1 MNNSRASLRYAKSL
15 LTLSL
20 EKKILEIVKKDVE
33 IISDIFRSS
42 REISNLYL
50 SPIIPINHKLKITNK
65 IFEKKINQN
74 TLNLLNFLV
83 LRKRDN
89 LIESILIR
97 FKELYNSYHNIE
109 ESHIYSTSKLDEKE
123 LDIIK
128 KFAENLTSKKIVL
141 KNNIDDTLIGGFNL
155 IIGDKMI
162 DCSVSS
168 KLKNLRKKLIIN

>member
-1 MNNSRASLRYAKSL
+1 ML
-15 LTLSL
+15 
-20 EKKILEIVKKDVE
+20 
-33 IISDIFRSS
+33 FRS
-42 REISNLYL
+42 
-50 SPIIPINHKLKITNK
+50 
-65 IFEKKINQN
+65 QN

-97 FKELYNSYHNIE
+97 FNELYNSHHNIE
-109 ESHIYSTSKLDEKE
+109 ESHIYSTSKLDQKV
-123 LDIIK
+123 LDVIK

-141 KNNIDDTLIGGFNL
+141 NNNIDDTLIGGFNL